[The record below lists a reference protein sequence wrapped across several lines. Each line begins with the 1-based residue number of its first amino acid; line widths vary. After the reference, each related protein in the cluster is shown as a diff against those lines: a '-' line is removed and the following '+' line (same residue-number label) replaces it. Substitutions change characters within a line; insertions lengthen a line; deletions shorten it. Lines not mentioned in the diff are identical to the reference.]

1 MSVIRW
7 SYAWVVLMAALCM
20 SANAIWCLWSP
31 NSDRL
36 VLLGGVLAIVAV
48 CGALTVGGLM
58 LLVRYAK
65 EPLRSFKTQIRA
77 LSDRQFIELQE
88 PKVIEWVTLS
98 KALNVMVARVQM
110 MLSERDEAVERM
122 KRKAGQDALTQLA
135 SRQRL
140 MEVMAQAVRHEG
152 PGGAVAIFRLQDLD
166 GLNKRLGRQRA
177 DDLLVAVAT
186 ALNARLMLDKPAAE
200 VGVLAR
206 LNGSEFGLL
215 LPALGVEPLAHLLAA
230 MSNTIAQLSID
241 GLADMPLVVRI
252 GATLFRAGEETSDV
266 LLRADAAV
274 SRAEFEQKAL
284 VISEPSPKHQT
295 LAVAQWRVIIESA
308 LDNGHLSHAFYPVTN
323 AAGQVLHQEAF
334 LRLKEPHGVVYE
346 AGEFLP
352 PAVRCGRTMELDLR
366 AVALG
371 LAHIAQ
377 QGQPVAVNCALQST
391 QHPMFMR
398 RLDELLTQHAAQAP
412 LLWVEVRDPDVAAV
426 ALPSLMGLGQLLQRH
441 GCQFGLDNMGWSYSL
456 RQAISI
462 EGLHYIK
469 LAPDLCRAA
478 CQSVR
483 ARSLVEVM
491 VAWAKRSQC
500 LLVACGLEDE
510 AQLTT
515 LKALG
520 LQYFSGQAATA
531 LSQAAA
537 RAVGEPAEA

>member
-7 SYAWVVLMAALCM
+7 SYAWVVLMAAVCM
-20 SANAIWCLWSP
+20 AANAAWLWWRP
-31 NSDRL
+31 MDERQT
-36 VLLGGVLAIVAV
+36 LLSGVLMIVAV

-65 EPLRSFKTQIRA
+65 KPLRSFKTQIKA
-77 LSDRQFIELQE
+77 LSDRQFIELEE
-88 PKVIEWVTLS
+88 PKVVEWVALS

-110 MLSERDEAVERM
+110 MLNERDEAVDRM
-122 KRKAGQDALTQLA
+122 KRKAGQDALTHLA

-186 ALNARLMLDKPAAE
+186 ALNARLLLDKPAAE
-200 VGVLAR
+200 AGVLAR

-215 LPALGVEPLAHLLAA
+215 IPAFEVAPLAQLLDAMSRALG
-230 MSNTIAQLSID
+230 QLSVD
-241 GLADMPLVVRI
+241 GLADMPMVVRI
-252 GATLFRAGEETSDV
+252 GATLFRAGEEASDV
-266 LLRADAAV
+266 LVRADSAV
-274 SRAEFEQKAL
+274 CRAEFEQRAM

-308 LDNGHLSHAFYPVTN
+308 LDNGHLSHALYPVTD
-323 AAGQVLHQEAF
+323 GTGKVLHHEAF
-334 LRLKEPHGVVYE
+334 LRLKESHGQIYE
-346 AGEFLP
+346 AAEFLP
-352 PAVRCGRTMELDLR
+352 PAVRCGRSMELDLR
-366 AVALG
+366 AVALA
-371 LAHIAQ
+371 LIHMTQHKEA
-377 QGQPVAVNCALQST
+377 VAVNCALQST

-398 RLDELLTQHAAQAP
+398 RLDELLTLHPEQAR
-412 LLWVEVRDPDVAAV
+412 LLCLEVRDPDVASV
-426 ALPSLMGLGQLLQRH
+426 ALPSLLGLGQVLQRH

-456 RQAISI
+456 RQAIGL
-462 EGLHYIK
+462 EGLSYIK

-478 CQSVR
+478 GLSLR

-500 LLVACGLEDE
+500 VLVACGLEDS
-510 AQLTT
+510 AQLATMQS
-515 LKALG
+515 LG
-520 LQYFSGQAATA
+520 LQYFSGQAATKLCLA
-531 LSQAAA
+531 HLHAST
-537 RAVGEPAEA
+537 EASEA

>member
-7 SYAWVVLMAALCM
+7 SYAWVVLMAAVCM
-20 SANAIWCLWSP
+20 AANAAWLWWSP
-31 NSDRL
+31 ADQRL
-36 VLLGGVLAIVAV
+36 TLLSGVLMIVAL
-48 CGALTVGGLM
+48 CGAFTVGGLM

-65 EPLRSFKTQIRA
+65 APLRSFKTQIRA

-88 PKVIEWVTLS
+88 PKVSEWVTLS
-98 KALNVMVARVQM
+98 KALNVMVARVQL
-110 MLSERDEAVERM
+110 MLAERDEAVDRM

-186 ALNARLMLDKPAAE
+186 ALNARLLLDKPAAE

-215 LPALGVEPLAHLLAA
+215 LQGFRVEPLAHLLAA
-230 MSNTIAQLSID
+230 MSNTMAQLSVD
-241 GLADMPLVVRI
+241 GLADMPLVVRV
-252 GATLFRAGEETSDV
+252 GATLFRAGEETPDV

-274 SRAEFEQKAL
+274 GRAEFEQKAL
-284 VISEPSPKHQT
+284 VISEPSPKHHT

-308 LDNGHLSHAFYPVTN
+308 LDNGHLSHVFYPVTD
-323 AAGQVLHQEAF
+323 ATGQVLHQEAF
-334 LRLKEPHGVVYE
+334 LRLKEPHGVIYE
-346 AGEFLP
+346 AAEFLP
-352 PAVRCGRTMELDLR
+352 PAVRCGRSMELDLR
-366 AVALG
+366 AVGLG
-371 LAHIAQ
+371 LAQIAQ
-377 QGQPVAVNCALQST
+377 HGEAVAVNCALQST

-398 RLDELLTQHAAQAP
+398 RLDELLTHHPEQAR
-412 LLWVEVRDPDVAAV
+412 LLWVEVRDPDVASV
-426 ALPSLMGLGQLLQRH
+426 ALPSLLGLGQLLQRH
-441 GCQFGLDNMGWSYSL
+441 GCHFGLDNMGWSYSL

-478 CQSVR
+478 CQSLR

-500 LLVACGLEDE
+500 VLVACGLEDE
-510 AQLTT
+510 AQLAA

-520 LQYFSGQAATA
+520 LQYFSGQAATQ
-531 LSQAAA
+531 LSLAAA
-537 RAVGEPAEA
+537 QTPAALAEA

>member
-7 SYAWVVLMAALCM
+7 SYAWVVLMATVCM
-20 SANAIWCLWSP
+20 AANAAWLWWSP
-31 NSDRL
+31 LDQRL
-36 VLLGGVLAIVAV
+36 TVLGGVLGIVAV

-65 EPLRSFKTQIRA
+65 APLRSFKTQIRA

-88 PKVIEWVTLS
+88 PKVSEWVTLS

-110 MLSERDEAVERM
+110 MLTERDEAVDRM

-140 MEVMAQAVRHEG
+140 MEVMAKAVRHEG

-186 ALNARLMLDKPAAE
+186 ALNARLLLDKQAAE
-200 VGVLAR
+200 AGVLAR

-215 LPALGVEPLAHLLAA
+215 LPPYEVEALAHLLAA
-230 MSNTIAQLSID
+230 MSNTIAQLSVD
-241 GLADMPLVVRI
+241 GLADVPLVVRI
-252 GATLFRAGEETSDV
+252 GATSFRAGEEASDV

-274 SRAEFEQKAL
+274 GRAEFEQKAM
-284 VISEPSPKHQT
+284 VISQPSPKHHT

-308 LDNGHLSHAFYPVTN
+308 LDNGHLSHAFYPVTD
-323 AAGQVLHQEAF
+323 GEGRVLHQEAF
-334 LRLKEPHGVVYE
+334 LRLKEPHGVIYE
-346 AGEFLP
+346 AAEFLP

-371 LAHIAQ
+371 LAQIAE
-377 QGQPVAVNCALQST
+377 QGQAVAVNCALQST

-398 RLDELLTQHAAQAP
+398 RLDELLTRYAGHTH
-412 LLWVEVRDPDVAAV
+412 LLWVEVRDPDVASV
-426 ALPSLMGLGQLLQRH
+426 ALPSLLGLGQLLQRH

-456 RQAISI
+456 RQAIGI
-462 EGLHYIK
+462 EGLQYIK

-478 CQSVR
+478 CQSLR

-500 LLVACGLEDE
+500 VLVACGLEDDS
-510 AQLTT
+510 QLAA

-520 LQYFSGQAATA
+520 LQYFSGQAATQ
-531 LSQAAA
+531 LSRRAATA
-537 RAVGEPAEA
+537 PTQTAEA